1 TRTTDGGWFAP
12 SPTAGLPTPFTARP
26 SPQRWSRLA
35 PAASTSLLRE
45 LVEEVR
51 IESRRVIKPT
61 FRLPLRPV
69 LILSRLVDPT
79 AQHKN
84 WTARFEGVTVD
95 LRREV

>member
-1 TRTTDGGWFAP
+1 
-12 SPTAGLPTPFTARP
+12 
-26 SPQRWSRLA
+26 WSRLA

-69 LILSRLVDPT
+69 LILSRLVDPGSQNT
-79 AQHKN
+79 NPA
-84 WTARFEGVTVD
+84 ATVRVGAID
-95 LRREV
+95 PGEQACRTGEHRDRRR